1 MVADG
6 DAEEKPV
13 VVVAFVELRA
23 IELLRL
29 DNVLARVEE
38 DDIFVRVDAGDV
50 LAVDMPDE
58 TEGDLVDDAFIE
70 IVEILAEV
78 EEEGFINRLV
88 DPDLEIMEED
98 AGPELPATDLSEVL
112 ADEDTDFEE
121 ELVLTVVDSPVDVDF
136 GVVDE
141 PRSMGEEVLLGLAA
155 TDLSEV
161 LTDFADELG
170 LTVVNIPVVDF
181 EELDELLITVDEELV
196 VLPAEDLSVVED
208 EPDFEDELGFVEVEA
223 DFVTEVYGTEV
234 DDDPFG
240 TPDELVVES
249 LDGGVGLDGREETNE
264 LDFGDGMAVLIEE
277 NIAFEVGV
285 VFELDVAFER
295 EVDGTFE
302 IEVDVAL
309 EREVDVA
316 FDCEVDIAFERE
328 LVADFKVEAIDKE
341 VVFEERPVED
351 PLTTVDELDDTA
363 TTDVIDSDSNSTIR
377 FQAPPSDTRERV

>member
-1 MVADG
+1 M
-6 DAEEKPV
+6 
-13 VVVAFVELRA
+13 
-23 IELLRL
+23 
-29 DNVLARVEE
+29 
-38 DDIFVRVDAGDV
+38 
-50 LAVDMPDE
+50 
-58 TEGDLVDDAFIE
+58 
-70 IVEILAEV
+70 
-78 EEEGFINRLV
+78 
-88 DPDLEIMEED
+88 
-98 AGPELPATDLSEVL
+98 
-112 ADEDTDFEE
+112 
-121 ELVLTVVDSPVDVDF
+121 
-136 GVVDE
+136 
-141 PRSMGEEVLLGLAA
+141 
-155 TDLSEV
+155 
-161 LTDFADELG
+161 
-170 LTVVNIPVVDF
+170 
-181 EELDELLITVDEELV
+181 
-196 VLPAEDLSVVED
+196 
-208 EPDFEDELGFVEVEA
+208 
-223 DFVTEVYGTEV
+223 TEVYGTEV